1 MSALLVTVNIRK
13 RLSAFVRQA
22 MKSRVLVA
30 VLGVLPATALGVVAV
45 LGVIYGG
52 RMIVRVDLT
61 GALLVVWGSLGV
73 AGVAGLWLA
82 ALGRDA
88 RPAIVFV
95 VCGLIAD
102 GPLAVVAAVA
112 LAAGEL
118 SWLPVLIFPPFI
130 VGVVYVVACLRGR
143 LAQGAVV
150 R

>member
-1 MSALLVTVNIRK
+1 MR
-13 RLSAFVRQA
+13 
-22 MKSRVLVA
+22 SRVLVA
-30 VLGVLPATALGVVAV
+30 VLGALPATALGVVAF
-45 LGVIYGG
+45 LGVICGG

-61 GALLVVWGSLGV
+61 GALLVVWGGLGV

-102 GPLAVVAAVA
+102 GPLAVVVAAA
-112 LAAGEL
+112 LATGEL
-118 SWLPVLIFPPFI
+118 SWLPVFILPPFF
-130 VGVVYVVACLRGR
+130 VGLVYVVARLRGG
-143 LAQGAVV
+143 AAHGAVV